1 MKFVSPKPMAGMEMT
16 VEVDLESEIKSIND

>member
-1 MKFVSPKPMAGMEMT
+1 MKFVNPKLMAGMEMT

>member
-1 MKFVSPKPMAGMEMT
+1 MKFVSTKLMAGMEMT

>member
-1 MKFVSPKPMAGMEMT
+1 MKFVSPKLMAGMEMT